1 MEGYSVTIRES
12 SKKLTVKEMLACKD
26 FSNAVSIDSA
36 LEGNDSLIINP
47 DWYAILDVHNERSKN
62 EKDYVKYL
70 VTDKSGT
77 KYTTG
82 SNSFF
87 TSFEDIFKTMQ
98 ENAPEEDFSIE
109 CLRKPSRNYAGK
121 SFITC
126 SIV

>member
-1 MEGYSVTIRES
+1 MDGYSVKIRES
-12 SKKLTVKEMLACKD
+12 SKKLTVKEMLAAKD
-26 FSNAVSIDSA
+26 FSNAVSIDTA

-47 DWYAILDVHNERSKN
+47 DYYAILDVHNERSKN
-62 EKDYVKYL
+62 EKDYVKYI
-70 VTDKSGT
+70 VIDKSGV

-98 ENAPEEDFSIE
+98 ENAPDEDYSIE
-109 CLRKPSRNYAGK
+109 CLRKPSKNYAGK
-121 SFITC
+121 TFITC

>member
-1 MEGYSVTIRES
+1 MEGYSVKIRES
-12 SKKLTVKEMLACKD
+12 SKKLTVKEMLAAKD
-26 FSNAVSIDSA
+26 FSNAVSIDTA

-47 DWYAILDVHNERSKN
+47 DYYAILDVHNERSKN
-62 EKDYVKYL
+62 EKDYVKYI
-70 VTDKSGT
+70 VIDKSGT

-98 ENAPEEDFSIE
+98 ENAPDEDYAIE
-109 CLRKPSRNYAGK
+109 CLRKPSKNYAGK
-121 SFITC
+121 TFITC

>member
-1 MEGYSVTIRES
+1 MEGYSVKIRES
-12 SKKLTVKEMLACKD
+12 SKKLTVKEMLAAKD
-26 FSNAVSIDSA
+26 FSNAVSIDTA

-47 DWYAILDVHNERSKN
+47 DYYAILDVHNERSKN
-62 EKDYVKYL
+62 EKDYVKYI
-70 VTDKSGT
+70 VIDKSGT

-98 ENAPEEDFSIE
+98 ENAPDEDYSIE
-109 CLRKPSRNYAGK
+109 CLRKPSKNYAGK
-121 SFITC
+121 TFITC

>member
-1 MEGYSVTIRES
+1 MDGYSVKIRES
-12 SKKLTVKEMLACKD
+12 SKKLTVKEMLAAKD
-26 FSNAVSIDSA
+26 FSNAVSIDTA

-47 DWYAILDVHNERSKN
+47 DYYAILDVHNERSKN
-62 EKDYVKYL
+62 EKDYVKYI
-70 VTDKSGT
+70 VIDKSGT

-98 ENAPEEDFSIE
+98 ENAPDEDYSIE
-109 CLRKPSRNYAGK
+109 CLRKPSKNYAGK
-121 SFITC
+121 TFITC